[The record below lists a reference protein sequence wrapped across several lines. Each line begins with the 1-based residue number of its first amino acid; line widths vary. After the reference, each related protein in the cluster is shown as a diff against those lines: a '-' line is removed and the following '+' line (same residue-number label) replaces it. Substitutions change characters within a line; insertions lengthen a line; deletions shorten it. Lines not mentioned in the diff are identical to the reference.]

1 MNFNLLTTVL
11 TTFVKALSQ
20 AQGSISKVGPF
31 MNGLAAIEIVL
42 SVMWWALDGATPSE
56 PFKKVLQITFW
67 LWFATNFPGL
77 AHTFMTS
84 LVHIALGAGGQAGN
98 EAILLDPSQFAGL
111 ALDAT
116 FPLVQSIQDAGIT
129 HIADIFLVGTAYLV
143 LLASYFLIAC
153 HAALAVIEYY
163 LVVTLA
169 ACLIPFGISQHT
181 RFLAEK
187 AIGATVAVSVK
198 MMVVSF
204 IISIIKPTITSFHFT
219 SGGSTEILLNEAL
232 SMCLVCIMIAI
243 VVWRAPALASDLLA
257 ASPSLSAGH
266 VGQHASSAMTT
277 VSTSSAAKFLG
288 SKGAAATRAA
298 ARLVG
303 GGAAAGFTRLGSA
316 LGGGRGNAAGA
327 NGATAASTAVP
338 PGGPSSP
345 RGGASSANK
354 TRV

>member
-1 MNFNLLTTVL
+1 MNFNLLTNVL

-20 AQGSISKVGPF
+20 AQGTIAKGGPF

-42 SVMWWALDGATPSE
+42 AVMWWALDGATPSE
-56 PFKKVLQITFW
+56 PFKKVLHITFW
-67 LWFATNFPGL
+67 LWFATNFPSL
-77 AHTFMTS
+77 ARTFMTS

-169 ACLIPFGISQHT
+169 TCLIPFGISQHT

-198 MMVVSF
+198 MMVLSF
-204 IISIIKPTITSFHFT
+204 IVSIIKPTISSFHFT
-219 SGGSTEILLNEAL
+219 SGGTTEVLLNEAL

-243 VVWRAPALASDLLA
+243 VVWRAPAMASDLLA

-266 VGQHASSAMTT
+266 VGQHVSSSVTNG
-277 VSTSSAAKFLG
+277 AAVFSGAKQLA
-288 SKGAAATRAA
+288 SKGLSSTT
-298 ARLVG
+298 
-303 GGAAAGFTRLGSA
+303 AAAGVAGRAAGNAFRHLGSA
-316 LGGGRGNAAGA
+316 LAGGKADTSGL
-327 NGATAASTAVP
+327 NGAAVASAAVP

-345 RGGASSANK
+345 RAGGSAKK